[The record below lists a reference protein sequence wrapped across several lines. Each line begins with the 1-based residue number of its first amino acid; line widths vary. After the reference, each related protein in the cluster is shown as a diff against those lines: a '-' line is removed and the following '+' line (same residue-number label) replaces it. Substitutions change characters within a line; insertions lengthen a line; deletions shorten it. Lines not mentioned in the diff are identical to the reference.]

1 MLTLMVR
8 GKNQKNDPPR
18 SIRLGPDLERRL
30 DGFRERHY
38 GVSRTCIVRKAIERF
53 LDEEEAKS

>member
-8 GKNQKNDPPR
+8 GKIQKNDSPR
-18 SIRLGPDLERRL
+18 SVRLGPDLERRL

-38 GVSRTCIVRKAIERF
+38 GVPRACIIRMAIERF
-53 LDEEEAKS
+53 LDKEEAET